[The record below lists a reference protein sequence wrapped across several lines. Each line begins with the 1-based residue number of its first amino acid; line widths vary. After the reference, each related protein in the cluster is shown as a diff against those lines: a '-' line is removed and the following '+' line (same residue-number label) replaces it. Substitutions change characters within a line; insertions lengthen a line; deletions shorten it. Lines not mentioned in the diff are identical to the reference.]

1 MGNKTS
7 KLSPEQLA
15 ELQKNTY
22 FDKKELQQ
30 WYKGFLKDCPSGQL
44 DKHEFSR
51 IYKQFFPFGDPG
63 QFADYVFNVF
73 DNDKNGTIDF
83 KEFIGALSVT
93 SRGRLDEKLKWA
105 FQLYDIDGDGF
116 ITYDEMLQ
124 IVRSIYK
131 MTGQMVKLPADE
143 DTPEK
148 RVDKIFRNMDRDK
161 DARLTYDEF
170 VEGSKQ
176 DPTIVQSGPLVVR
189 WVGLELVSGHGV
201 IPLRSPKHLLSV
213 ITYNDDRYNPAQ
225 LINVTDVYSQITDI
239 GDGKG
244 KQLRLS
250 FISET
255 GTELNGWSND
265 TRLSTTLI
273 YSTSIATS
281 DVFSNKTFFCFHI
294 VPPVPYAPRSYND
307 TDCIVPAGQ
316 LAFGIHSPL
325 PHDYQ
330 LVTLNTRV
338 QILDTSNPAKELAC
352 VDVGV
357 TPIVDTGVGGS
368 FNYAGILFWVS
379 VGLAIAYWVIV
390 GLARIAAAW
399 RRGSW
404 DSNQRWVYIRWA
416 GTVLA
421 SAISGERLAASPA
434 LLRFAT
440 PSMRDIIFH
449 TQWCA
454 CLAMVAV
461 DWPNFVYPILSNAA
475 WSHLLYNVTII
486 QGADSVN
493 EHWWPLQVPPY
504 TPPDAFSAQMENTTS
519 PIYIDDSVPNNLFT
533 FPSYPTESDRG
544 LPALAAAV
552 GLREQDLFGMC
563 VSTFLAIVA
572 STLVIS
578 VFIWAV
584 DWLIS
589 SVASGKSNHTR
600 SRGIAPNGSGDM
612 KDVVRSPSP
621 DFQLYPGVT
630 ARSAAHAHARRG
642 WWRYRLGQ
650 SSFHGSV
657 LHGNLVRLLLLF
669 HLPVTIFSCYQ
680 FTLGRSTATTLSII
694 LAALTFAVFS
704 IGIPLFLIYRVTT
717 TPTGK
722 LYDAT
727 RTLLALGPLYN
738 HYGHGS
744 QLFAGLF
751 FANNIALGSVIG
763 AGQKSGT
770 AQSIIILVIEVTSA
784 LATSIWLPWGK
795 GAHMSLISFLFCV
808 LRIISSVLLVILSPV
823 VAIGDSAGAWIA
835 YAILIIAGIIY
846 ITFIVV
852 LFFKVLEGLV
862 RLVFKVS
869 FDRSHHSVD
878 TGLLGALGLAG
889 CCGGRAKHKRRSRGH
904 RYQLSGSISGSSNS
918 KAGLMGRSSSGMEYP
933 TAGYAAGPGAN
944 GNHPMPNGPYANYP
958 PSNGLTSYPPG
969 PAPQSYLRPEQIWQS
984 YQEADED
991 DAGHIMQSWNKH
1003 QTSPSQGAL
1012 QVPPASQPG
1021 PAYQAVPTN
1030 PSSSSGFVNNNSPS
1044 SSGFSRVK
1052 GGRAHYDSPFAIR
1065 APARPSPLSSQVHLP
1080 PGARPPEQP
1089 SNARQHSRTRSQT
1102 VVIEDAARPVQ
1113 LAPST
1118 LPLPQITVPDED
1130 DSPASS
1136 EPTRRRFWFG
1146 RSGGR
1151 GESQDDTSSGTG
1163 TGDGIAGP
1171 GRLWPFGKKRRG
1183 SEADVDW
1190 AGGEGNSN
1198 SGGGFVVM
1206 RKGGANASEAT
1217 GVGGGDEE
1225 PSKPSFSVI
1234 RQPRPGTGN
1243 SANSARRESTIG

>member
-1 MGNKTS
+1 MGNKSS

-148 RVDKIFRNMDRDK
+148 RVDKIFKNMDRDK

-176 DPTIVQSGPLVVR
+176 DPTIVQA
-189 WVGLELVSGHGV
+189 
-201 IPLRSPKHLLSV
+201 LSLYDGYDS
-213 ITYNDDRYNPAQ
+213 TKR
-225 LINVTDVYSQITDI
+225 INVTEVYSQITDI

-244 KQLRLS
+244 EQLRLS
-250 FISET
+250 LVAQTGSE
-255 GTELNGWSND
+255 LIGWTNQ
-265 TRLSTTLI
+265 TNLSTTLI
-273 YSTSIATS
+273 YTTSVATM
-281 DVFSNKTFFCFHI
+281 DVFSNRTYFCLHV
-294 VPPVPYAPRSYND
+294 VPPAPNAPQSYTS
-307 TDCIVPAGQ
+307 TDCRVPAGE
-316 LAFGIHSPL
+316 LAFGIQSPL
-325 PHDYQ
+325 PRDYQ
-330 LVTLNTRV
+330 LVTLNTRIQV
-338 QILDTSNPAKELAC
+338 LDTSNPAKELAC

-357 TPIVDTGVGGS
+357 TPIRDTGVGGS
-368 FNYAGILFWVS
+368 FDWAGALFWLS
-379 VGLAIAYWVIV
+379 VGLAMAYWVVV

-461 DWPNFVYPILSNAA
+461 EWPNFVYPILSNAA

-486 QGADSVN
+486 QGANSVN
-493 EHWWPLQVPPY
+493 EHWWPLQTPPY
-504 TPPDAFSAQMENTTS
+504 TPPDTFSAQLGNSTS
-519 PIYIDDSVPNNLFT
+519 PIYINPDAPNTLFT

-552 GLREQDLFGMC
+552 GLREQDLFG
-563 VSTFLAIVA
+563 I
-572 STLVIS
+572 

-589 SVASGKSNHTR
+589 SVASGKNAPR
-600 SRGIAPNGSGDM
+600 ARGVVLANGDRDV
-612 KDVVRSPSP
+612 KDSPRSPSP
-621 DFQLYPGVT
+621 DSQLYPGVT
-630 ARSAAHAHARRG
+630 ARSAGHGHARRG

-680 FTLGRSTATTLSII
+680 FTLGRSTATTLSIV
-694 LAALTFAVFS
+694 LAALSFAVFS

-751 FANNIALGSVIG
+751 FANNIAVGSVIG

-770 AQSIIILVIEVTSA
+770 AQSIIILVIEVASA

-808 LRIISSVLLVILSPV
+808 LRIISSVLLVILSPA
-823 VAIGDSAGAWIA
+823 VAIGDSAGAWIT
-835 YAILIIAGIIY
+835 YAILIIAAIIY
-846 ITFIVV
+846 LVFVIV
-852 LFFKVLEGLV
+852 LFFKILEGLV
-862 RLVFKVS
+862 RLIFQVS

-878 TGLLGALGLAG
+878 TGLFGALGLAG
-889 CCGGRAKHKRRSRGH
+889 CCGGRERRKKRSRGH

-918 KAGLMGRSSSGMEYP
+918 KAGLMRTSNGTEYAN
-933 TAGYAAGPGAN
+933 AGYPRPNGNYPPGTNPYPAGTNGNYPAGTNGNYPAN
-944 GNHPMPNGPYANYP
+944 GNYPPTAYANYP

-984 YQEADED
+984 YHEADED
-991 DAGHIMQSWNKH
+991 DAGIMQSWNKH
-1003 QTSPSQGAL
+1003 QLSPVQTL
-1012 QVPPASQPG
+1012 QVPAASQPG
-1021 PAYQAVPTN
+1021 SAYQPVPTN
-1030 PSSSSGFVNNNSPS
+1030 T
-1044 SSGFSRVK
+1044 SSGFSRIK
-1052 GGRAHYDSPFAIR
+1052 GGKAHYESPFAIR

-1089 SNARQHSRTRSQT
+1089 SSARQHARTRSQT
-1102 VVIEDAARPVQ
+1102 AVVEDAARPVQ
-1113 LAPST
+1113 LAPSA
-1118 LPLPQITVPDED
+1118 LPLPQITVPDDE

-1146 RSGGR
+1146 RGR
-1151 GESQDDTSSGTG
+1151 DGSQDDTSSGTG
-1163 TGDGIAGP
+1163 TGDGVGGP
-1171 GRLWPFGKKRRG
+1171 GRLWPFGKRRRG
-1183 SEADVDW
+1183 SETDVDW
-1190 AGGEGNSN
+1190 AGSDTGA
-1198 SGGGFVVM
+1198 SGGGGGGGFLVM
-1206 RKGGANASEAT
+1206 RKGGGASTSEGTT
-1217 GVGGGDEE
+1217 GEEE

-1234 RQPRPGTGN
+1234 RQPRPGTGG
-1243 SANSARRESTIG
+1243 SSSTANRQSTVG